1 MDIIATDKG
10 IFQYEKII
18 LSDSWDIKPSGQFF
32 DRTEFFS
39 ILKQQDVS
47 NEDYKIYFY
56 LWNTLKM
63 GNLSDMNS
71 LYKAQNDILLC
82 EITENRFQLMQDKY
96 GFNPR

>member
-1 MDIIATDKG
+1 
-10 IFQYEKII
+10 
-18 LSDSWDIKPSGQFF
+18 
-32 DRTEFFS
+32 
-39 ILKQQDVS
+39 
-47 NEDYKIYFY
+47 
-56 LWNTLKM
+56 M